1 MGIIKKAF
9 PTIFIAV
16 LFSANL
22 IAQNNYNNLLPKN
35 FDLYV
40 AEVMKEF
47 EVPGMAI
54 GVVKDGK
61 VILEKGYGIKEIG
74 KKEKVNANTLFPI
87 ASNSKA
93 FTATALALLVEEGK
107 LEWDAPVLNYLPW
120 FRLSDSY
127 VTENLSIR
135 DLMVHRSGIAPYAG
149 DLLWYPATTYSRKE
163 IVYRLR
169 FLPLANSFRNKYAY
183 DNVFYIVAA
192 EVIKEVSG
200 LEFEEFLSSRI
211 FSAIGMN
218 RSLSKI
224 TDFSKASNKVSAHAH
239 VNGSLKI
246 ISGDEGTGLTD
257 VLNGAGGISS
267 SVADMNKWLIT
278 QLDSGRSGNGRVL
291 FSQNTS
297 RELWTGV
304 VPIPTIKV
312 NDWIK
317 PAQAEAGSYALGFR
331 IHYYRGE
338 KMVAHG
344 GKLDGYVSYVN
355 MIPGYNAG
363 IVVLTNQESSN
374 AYRAIVNHIAD
385 HIMKKPSFD
394 WLAGYIKE
402 EARRFENYRN
412 VESLAVLNRDE
423 SSKPLLP
430 LKDYSGKFY
439 DDWYGDISINYEND
453 KLIMKFEH
461 TPQLRGEMEFWQF
474 NSFIV
479 KWYNRN
485 LKADAYVT
493 FSIDEKGKIT
503 GIKMKAVSPVTD
515 VSFDFHDLDIKPK
528 KF

>member
-9 PTIFIAV
+9 PAIFIAV

-74 KKEKVNANTLFPI
+74 KQEKVDANTLFPI

-107 LEWDAPVLNYLPW
+107 LAWDAPVLNYLPW

-257 VLNGAGGISS
+257 
-267 SVADMNKWLIT
+267 
-278 QLDSGRSGNGRVL
+278 
-291 FSQNTS
+291 
-297 RELWTGV
+297 
-304 VPIPTIKV
+304 
-312 NDWIK
+312 
-317 PAQAEAGSYALGFR
+317 
-331 IHYYRGE
+331 
-338 KMVAHG
+338 
-344 GKLDGYVSYVN
+344 
-355 MIPGYNAG
+355 
-363 IVVLTNQESSN
+363 
-374 AYRAIVNHIAD
+374 
-385 HIMKKPSFD
+385 
-394 WLAGYIKE
+394 
-402 EARRFENYRN
+402 
-412 VESLAVLNRDE
+412 
-423 SSKPLLP
+423 
-430 LKDYSGKFY
+430 
-439 DDWYGDISINYEND
+439 
-453 KLIMKFEH
+453 
-461 TPQLRGEMEFWQF
+461 
-474 NSFIV
+474 
-479 KWYNRN
+479 
-485 LKADAYVT
+485 
-493 FSIDEKGKIT
+493 
-503 GIKMKAVSPVTD
+503 
-515 VSFDFHDLDIKPK
+515 
-528 KF
+528 